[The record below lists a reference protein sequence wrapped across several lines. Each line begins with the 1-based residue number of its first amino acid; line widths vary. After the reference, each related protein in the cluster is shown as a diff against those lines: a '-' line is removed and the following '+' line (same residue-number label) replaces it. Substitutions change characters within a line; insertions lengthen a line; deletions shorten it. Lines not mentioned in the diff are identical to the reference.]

1 MDDMIKKIQSMTLSK
16 TDRII
21 ADHILEHINT
31 VGFQTSTALAD
42 DIGVSDTSIIR
53 FIRKL
58 GFKGYSDFRAD
69 MNARMAR
76 EYDEKQ
82 KELSPGQKYAITKKR
97 LNKDSLIQDTGSAT
111 IANLQ
116 KSYSKL
122 SAETLEQVADIILS
136 SNRKYIAS
144 FRGAACCAQ
153 YMASKLLFLTPNVIP
168 VTQADATALE
178 RLMDISEDDCLILY
192 SFPRYSEINFV
203 LLDIARQRGAKI
215 VLITDQ
221 VTSPL
226 ANKADIVITAH
237 VQGLG
242 FTNSYVV
249 PISISEMVV
258 LTVSGRNDIA
268 NGDRMQKIDE
278 IVGKHKLY

>member
-1 MDDMIKKIQSMTLSK
+1 M
-16 TDRII
+16 
-21 ADHILEHINT
+21 
-31 VGFQTSTALAD
+31 
-42 DIGVSDTSIIR
+42 
-53 FIRKL
+53 
-58 GFKGYSDFRAD
+58 
-69 MNARMAR
+69 
-76 EYDEKQ
+76 
-82 KELSPGQKYAITKKR
+82 
-97 LNKDSLIQDTGSAT
+97 
-111 IANLQ
+111 
-116 KSYSKL
+116 
-122 SAETLEQVADIILS
+122 S

-192 SFPRYSEINFV
+192 SFPRYSEINFI
-203 LLDIARQRGAKI
+203 LLDIARQRGAKV

-258 LTVSGRNDIA
+258 LTVSGRNDVA